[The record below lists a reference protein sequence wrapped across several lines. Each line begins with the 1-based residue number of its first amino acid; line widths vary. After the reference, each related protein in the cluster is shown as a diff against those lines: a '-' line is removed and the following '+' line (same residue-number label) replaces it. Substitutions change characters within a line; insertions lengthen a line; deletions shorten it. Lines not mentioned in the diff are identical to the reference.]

1 MTDCLQCGLSLQ
13 GRDNEAQTC
22 SDCLLGITDE
32 SYSTIEGVIR
42 QTINEPVMTKNKVT
56 YKIVKDIPLRTNRN
70 TLLDPIEMTEEL
82 MTHIFQAEFGGELD
96 PNHRFFECYLQ
107 LQLLKE
113 KMLKDEEDTY
123 VSVDGESLSNEM
135 SKGDMSV
142 AIYNDEVGA

>member
-1 MTDCLQCGLSLQ
+1 MTKTCSQCGLSLQ
-13 GRDNEAQTC
+13 GRDNEADTC
-22 SDCLLGITDE
+22 SDCLLGLTDN
-32 SYSTIEGVIR
+32 YSTIEGVIR
-42 QTINEPVMTKNKVT
+42 QTINQPIKMKTTTTEE
-56 YKIVKDIPLRTNRN
+56 I
-70 TLLDPIEMTEEL
+70 LLDPIEMTEEL
-82 MTHIFQAEFGGELD
+82 MTHIFESEFGGELD
-96 PNHRFFECYLQ
+96 PSHRFFECYLQ

>member
-13 GRDNEAQTC
+13 GRDNESDTC
-22 SDCLLGITDE
+22 SDCLLGLTDE
-32 SYSTIEGVIR
+32 SYSTIEGVIL
-42 QTINEPVMTKNKVT
+42 QTINQPIMKE
-56 YKIVKDIPLRTNRN
+56 R
-70 TLLDPIEMTEEL
+70 LLDPIDMTEEL
-82 MTHIFQAEFGGELD
+82 MSHIFNAEFGGELD

-113 KMLKDEEDTY
+113 KMLKDEEDAY

-142 AIYNDEVGA
+142 AIYNDEVGV

>member
-1 MTDCLQCGLSLQ
+1 MTKTCPQCGLSLQ
-13 GRDNEAQTC
+13 GRDNESDTC

-56 YKIVKDIPLRTNRN
+56 YKIVKDIPLRTNPN

-113 KMLKDEEDTY
+113 KMLKDEEDA
-123 VSVDGESLSNEM
+123 VI
-135 SKGDMSV
+135 
-142 AIYNDEVGA
+142 AIEGDEVKS

>member
-1 MTDCLQCGLSLQ
+1 MTKTCLQCGLSLQ
-13 GRDNEAQTC
+13 GRDNEADTC

-42 QTINEPVMTKNKVT
+42 QTINQPIKMNK
-56 YKIVKDIPLRTNRN
+56 KEI
-70 TLLDPIEMTEEL
+70 LLDPIEMTEEL

-113 KMLKDEEDTY
+113 KMLKDEEDA
-123 VSVDGESLSNEM
+123 V
-135 SKGDMSV
+135 V
-142 AIYNDEVGA
+142 AIYNDEVKS